1 MDKTIISNKEDKNNV
16 KLSEVYK
23 CIEKVDIDLGKI
35 IAATSVVSKAGGNV
49 SGYDAVKLCNDISS
63 SLDVLISKMSEKQ
76 EELEK
81 SMFIMEDLLI

>member
-1 MDKTIISNKEDKNNV
+1 MDKTIISNKEDNNNV

-23 CIEKVDIDLGKI
+23 CIEKVDLDLGKI
-35 IAATSVVSKAGGNV
+35 IAAASVVSKAGGNA
-49 SGYDAVKLCNDISS
+49 SGSDAVKLCNDISS

-81 SMFIMEDLLI
+81 SMLIMEDLLI

>member
-1 MDKTIISNKEDKNNV
+1 MDKTIISNKEDNNNV

-23 CIEKVDIDLGKI
+23 CIEKVELDLGKI
-35 IAATSVVSKAGGNV
+35 IAAASVVSKAGENV
-49 SGYDAVKLCNDISS
+49 SGSDAVKLCNDISS

-81 SMFIMEDLLI
+81 SMLIMEDLLI